1 MHWITWEKKS
11 ITETHVAHNLRT
23 FVSQGLGLKSKLF
36 SMRDGKMGGKYAFY
50 ILKKFKGTRY
60 SMANLYVLMGYF
72 CIF

>member
-1 MHWITWEKKS
+1 M
-11 ITETHVAHNLRT
+11 
-23 FVSQGLGLKSKLF
+23 SQGLGLKSKLF

-50 ILKKFKGTRY
+50 ILKKFKGMRY

>member
-1 MHWITWEKKS
+1 
-11 ITETHVAHNLRT
+11 
-23 FVSQGLGLKSKLF
+23 
-36 SMRDGKMGGKYAFY
+36 MRDGKMGGKYAFY